1 MKKYLAFLLA
11 ALITTAF
18 WAGCSPKETE
28 DGESVKTGLAVV
40 TTINKS
46 KNAEDG
52 TGVAEANSTVVAVTV
67 DSDGKIVKC
76 AIDAAQTKVN
86 FSDEGRITTPLN
98 TVFKTK
104 NELKEDYNMKGNS
117 GIGKEWYEQAA
128 AFAEYATGKTVDD
141 IEGIALD
148 DGQHPTD
155 ADLKSTVT
163 IAIGDFIEGVKKA
176 VNNAKDIGAK
186 GSDKLGLGIVTSIAK
201 SNDAGDDDGL
211 AQIYS
216 TYTAMTTNNDGKI
229 TSCALDASQS
239 QVNFD
244 RSGVIT
250 TDINISPET
259 KNERGDEYGMRG
271 ASGIGKEWYE
281 QANAFAE
288 YVVGKSANEVDGI
301 AVNDGGY
308 PTEND
313 LKSSVTV
320 TVGDFKDVIKKA
332 SQNAK

>member
-1 MKKYLAFLLA
+1 MKKFLAVILA

-18 WAGCSPKETE
+18 FVGCSPKEKE
-28 DGESVKTGLAVV
+28 DGESVKTGLAIV

-46 KNAEDG
+46 KNAENG

-67 DSDGKIVKC
+67 DNDGKIVKC
-76 AIDAAQTKVN
+76 AIDTAQTKVN

-128 AFAEYATGKTVDD
+128 AFAEYVTGKTVDD
-141 IEGIALD
+141 IEGIAVD
-148 DGQHPTD
+148 EGQRPTE

-176 VNNAKDIGAK
+176 VNNAKTMGAK

-216 TYTAMTTNNDGKI
+216 TYAAVTTDADGKI

-250 TDINISPET
+250 TDININPKT

-288 YVVGKSANEVDGI
+288 YVVGKSANEVEGI

-320 TVGDFKDVIKKA
+320 TIGDFKDVIKKA